1 MCSCNAV
8 VTGKELG
15 AARWRR
21 EHRSGERQRPA
32 KLPHD
37 GRVAGMR
44 RTHRDAAGPHRT
56 AQPTQCSKRTAT
68 QRFRQMQDGLRAPCF
83 FSSRVEHARTSPPPR
98 RRRAELQG
106 QNRRWLAASRLC
118 SPSCERKH
126 NRGGRTP
133 EAMHRS
139 LQEGSRICIRPRS
152 NLKKKQHGQSCE
164 GSLLSVHQCAAAVSA
179 HGQSVRDCKLRN
191 HLQLLQVVLL
201 VKIPA
206 RGRTAHEKHR
216 RDPQRKAA
224 LPCSP
229 QNCRRG
235 RRRAEGCR
243 AGRAADQDCPVF
255 QTVVLARAVGGS
267 CGGSGW

>member
-126 NRGGRTP
+126 IRWTDTRSHAPQLAGGESDLHQTSFQP
-133 EAMHRS
+133 E
-139 LQEGSRICIRPRS
+139 E
-152 NLKKKQHGQSCE
+152 E
-164 GSLLSVHQCAAAVSA
+164 
-179 HGQSVRDCKLRN
+179 
-191 HLQLLQVVLL
+191 
-201 VKIPA
+201 
-206 RGRTAHEKHR
+206 TA
-216 RDPQRKAA
+216 
-224 LPCSP
+224 
-229 QNCRRG
+229 
-235 RRRAEGCR
+235 RAE
-243 AGRAADQDCPVF
+243 
-255 QTVVLARAVGGS
+255 L
-267 CGGSGW
+267 